1 MTELTYLR
9 TIRTF
14 RHRIQDNLM
23 QNGSIKSY
31 YSFYIHDYYPK
42 NHFSEV
48 DGNISA
54 IRKMVYDLKD
64 GRNSII
70 IANLFAEAIRS
81 QSLNLQNTCLV
92 VIPASNQEKTVIR
105 YNTFCNALSTQL
117 GISNTFEAI
126 TTEPHEST
134 KGTSGGD
141 KIKYFNFN
149 NAPYRNKNVLLIDDV
164 RTSGTTY
171 IQVLTKLMSTGA
183 SNVTGIFLAKTVS
196 HH

>member
-1 MTELTYLR
+1 MTELTYLP

-23 QNGSIKSY
+23 QDGTIKSY
-31 YSFYIHDYYPK
+31 FSFYIHDYYTK
-42 NHFSEV
+42 NQFSEV

-54 IRKMVYDLKD
+54 IRRMVYDFKD
-64 GRNSII
+64 GRNSIS

-92 VIPASNQEKTVIR
+92 VIPASNQDKTVIR
-105 YNTFCNALSTQL
+105 YNAFCTALSTLL

-149 NAPYRNKNVLLIDDV
+149 NTLYRNKNVLLIDDV

-196 HH
+196 LH